1 MLKNGSMEPTIFLLT
16 FPELF
21 VELDG
26 LTNEDFD
33 DGLKKMIVKC
43 YQNERFKKILKKVR
57 ISFLDYYYFLIIDI
71 NKKYSL
77 YDFGTTEH
85 LTLKH

>member
-43 YQNERFKKILKKVR
+43 YQNERFKKILK
-57 ISFLDYYYFLIIDI
+57 DYLTRFV
-71 NKKYSL
+71 KKGYL
-77 YDFGTTEH
+77 
-85 LTLKH
+85 